1 MTAQTI
7 RVGSASM
14 LREPKM
20 EKYTAREKYVSNYN
34 LGSVCVPNERPDQII
49 EELETI
55 DDPLYDLVIAI
66 SELEE
71 NMARTIMAASNEYE
85 ALCETTRTKVLDDD
99 TSDEGIGSSQKAPNK
114 SCQ

>member
-1 MTAQTI
+1 MLDCGITAQTI

-14 LREPKM
+14 FHEPKM
-20 EKYTAREKYVSNYN
+20 EKYTAQEKHVSYYD
-34 LGSVCVPNERPDQII
+34 LGAVCVPNELPDQII

-71 NMARTIMAASNEYE
+71 NMTRIIMAASN
-85 ALCETTRTKVLDDD
+85 
-99 TSDEGIGSSQKAPNK
+99 
-114 SCQ
+114 